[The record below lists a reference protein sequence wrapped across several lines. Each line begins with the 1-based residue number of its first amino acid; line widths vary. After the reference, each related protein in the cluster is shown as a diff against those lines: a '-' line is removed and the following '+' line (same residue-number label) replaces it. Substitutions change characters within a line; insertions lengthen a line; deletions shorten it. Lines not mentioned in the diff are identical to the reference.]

1 VNGRDALKTHFFLI
15 SLFFFIFGKYFGIGG
30 QIFYFDTFYDVYS
43 SIKSAIALWKALDK
57 KYRVEDVGVKNI
69 SDFKMTN
76 STAILNQ
83 IQEF

>member
-1 VNGRDALKTHFFLI
+1 VNGWNALKTHLLNFL
-15 SLFFFIFGKYFGIGG
+15 LYVFIFGKYFGIGG

-69 SDFKMTN
+69 SDFNMTN